1 MQAKWLF
8 GIGIAAAA
16 IASIYYIIKLD
27 LNYAVLS
34 MVALFSLT
42 NGARS
47 KSFRDQGML
56 RESKWMLWMSLFF
69 GAAFIVLLICQL
81 MLIEKDAHRELKFPV
96 CVFL

>member
-8 GIGIAAAA
+8 GIGIVAAA
-16 IASIYYIIKLD
+16 IASIYYIVKFD

-47 KSFRDQGML
+47 LSFRDQGMT

-69 GAAFIVLLICQL
+69 GTAFIVLFIV
-81 MLIEKDAHRELKFPV
+81 IKV
-96 CVFL
+96 I